1 MSGEVRFII
10 DKEHGVVVCKLTGC
24 KDIAVSRL
32 DKYMPNYDY
41 YLMGSPYWL
50 NTDIKDT
57 YTGIARCNPEDEW
70 DEEYGKKL
78 ALLRA
83 KQKRGK
89 AINNV
94 LIKVVHQMAREMED
108 LWIHGIHD
116 IPEEM

>member
-1 MSGEVRFII
+1 MSGEVRFFV

-41 YLMGSPYWL
+41 YLIGSPYWL
-50 NTDIKDT
+50 NTDIEDT

-70 DEEYGKKL
+70 DEEYGKEL

-83 KQKRGK
+83 KQKRCK
-89 AINNV
+89 AVNNV
-94 LIKVVHQMAREMED
+94 LCEVMRQMACEMDD
-108 LWIHGIHD
+108 LRIYGIHK
-116 IPEEM
+116 IPEEI

>member
-1 MSGEVRFII
+1 MSGEVRFIV

-41 YLMGSPYWL
+41 YLMGSPYWI

-57 YTGIARCNPEDEW
+57 YTGIARCMPDDEW

-89 AINNV
+89 AVNKV
-94 LIKVVHQMAREMED
+94 LHMVMNQMACEMDD
-108 LWIHGIHD
+108 LRNYGIHKV
-116 IPEEM
+116 PEEI